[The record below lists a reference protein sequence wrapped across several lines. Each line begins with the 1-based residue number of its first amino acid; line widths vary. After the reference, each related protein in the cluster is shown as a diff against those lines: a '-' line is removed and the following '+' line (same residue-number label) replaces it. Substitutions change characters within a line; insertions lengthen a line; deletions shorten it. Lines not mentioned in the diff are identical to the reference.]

1 MGVGTKRTIKTPH
14 GNHNTLTLIQEE
26 TVKMGNRCL
35 SLIGSPVGEP
45 EENLQSSKWSD
56 GQGWDSLC
64 PTLNHSKGTKANAL
78 QNSFTLITLITL
90 LKTPHPTPN
99 SLKASASRNSQV
111 LSKHYLHV
119 TSMRS
124 VV

>member
-14 GNHNTLTLIQEE
+14 GNHNALTLIQEE

-64 PTLNHSKGTKANAL
+64 PTPKYSSITQKVPRPMECLTEFLYTYYSHNITEDTPPDTQFPQSL
-78 QNSFTLITLITL
+78 CIPEQPSSF
-90 LKTPHPTPN
+90 
-99 SLKASASRNSQV
+99 
-111 LSKHYLHV
+111 
-119 TSMRS
+119 
-124 VV
+124 